1 MKAIIKN
8 KKQLDDTNGAIFNG
22 EGWHLKGQFFPI
34 EGLQFSGKT
43 FEFEKIFKDCY
54 GTVIEGV
61 WHFFSEQALIFFN
74 EENQ

>member
-34 EGLQFSGKT
+34 EGVCNFQVKHLNLKKYS
-43 FEFEKIFKDCY
+43 KIVTAQLLKAY
-54 GTVIEGV
+54 G
-61 WHFFSEQALIFFN
+61 IFFQN
-74 EENQ
+74 KR